1 MESKTTQSKPARLY
15 HVWQRKKAR
24 SKLFWPALG
33 VAAVTIVL
41 DQLTKLW
48 ILHGLKL
55 QDMTTLDETTGY
67 IVPRL
72 ELSKIFDLTFVQN
85 KGVSFGLF
93 AGGLASRV
101 ILSTLSIAV
110 TIGLIYWLAKI
121 RRKAA
126 AFGVGFII
134 GGALGNTIDRI
145 AYGWVVDFLDFSG
158 LHFPYVFNVADMAVN
173 LGVGLLIYDAFFGQK
188 SALQAVSHTNF

>member
-1 MESKTTQSKPARLY
+1 
-15 HVWQRKKAR
+15 
-24 SKLFWPALG
+24 
-33 VAAVTIVL
+33 
-41 DQLTKLW
+41 
-48 ILHGLKL
+48 
-55 QDMTTLDETTGY
+55 
-67 IVPRL
+67 
-72 ELSKIFDLTFVQN
+72 
-85 KGVSFGLF
+85 
-93 AGGLASRV
+93 
-101 ILSTLSIAV
+101 
-110 TIGLIYWLAKI
+110 IYWLAKI